1 MLLKRG
7 DRIKPD
13 EFAFPLERI
22 FDEIKKIVV
31 LVAAGAAAAAAAT
44 SHFGS
49 TFAFTRS

>member
-31 LVAAGAAAAAAAT
+31 LVAAGAAAAAT